1 MSGNGAVEFQ
11 NVSFAYGNNLV
22 LDGVTFSIPP
32 GDFVALMG
40 PNGGGKT
47 TLIKLCVGLL
57 KAQRGVVRIFG
68 KEPEEARPMIGYVPQ
83 ETNPNSHFPIQVADV
98 VMMGLPP
105 SRLRW
110 KLKGEEQER
119 LKEIL
124 NRLGLWELRKRKVS
138 ELSGGQRQKVMIARA
153 LISDPQIL
161 FLDEPTAS
169 VDRAFHTELYEMLRD
184 LNSRI
189 TIVVVSHDMSVLS
202 SYVKSVACV
211 NRRVVYHSGA
221 EITPGMID
229 ALYHCPVELVAH
241 GIPHRVLR
249 EH

>member
-1 MSGNGAVEFQ
+1 MADNGAVVFKD
-11 NVSFAYGNNLV
+11 VSFAYGNNLV
-22 LDGVTFSIPP
+22 LDNVEFSIPE

-47 TLIKLCVGLL
+47 TLLKLCVGLL
-57 KAQRGVVRIFG
+57 RPQRGTVQVFG
-68 KEPEEARPMIGYVPQ
+68 KDPAEVRSMIGYVPQ
-83 ETNPNSHFPIQVADV
+83 ETNPNAHFPVRVIDV
-98 VMMGLPP
+98 VMMGLLPD
-105 SRLRW
+105 RIRHG
-110 KLKGEEQER
+110 KAQKKKVQ
-119 LKEIL
+119 KIL
-124 NRLGLWELRKRKVS
+124 DRMGLLDLENRKIS

-153 LISDPQIL
+153 LVSDPKIL

-169 VDRAFHTELYEMLRD
+169 VDRAFHTELYEMLRE

-211 NRRVVYHSGA
+211 NRRVVYHSRA